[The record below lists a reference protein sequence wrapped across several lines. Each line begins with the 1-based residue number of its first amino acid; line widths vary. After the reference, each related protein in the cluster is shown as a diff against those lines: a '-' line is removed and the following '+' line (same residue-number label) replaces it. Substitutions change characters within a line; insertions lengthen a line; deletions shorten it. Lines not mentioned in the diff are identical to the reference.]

1 LEVYE
6 AKMKEIEATE
16 DIIEI
21 NDMTYT
27 ERRKA
32 TIDKFINIDSID
44 DLREVEAG
52 LDEFAKYILAEE
64 RARVVGEIEKNDL
77 GLYSGDVKS
86 IVDILSSLDKEINP
100 KE

>member
-1 LEVYE
+1 
-6 AKMKEIEATE
+6 
-16 DIIEI
+16 
-21 NDMTYT
+21 MTYT

-64 RARVVGEIEKNDL
+64 RARVVGIINEPMNFDSKTSETVRDEI
-77 GLYSGDVKS
+77 VK
-86 IVDILSSLDKEINP
+86 ILNHERQRISFSLDKEII
-100 KE
+100 K